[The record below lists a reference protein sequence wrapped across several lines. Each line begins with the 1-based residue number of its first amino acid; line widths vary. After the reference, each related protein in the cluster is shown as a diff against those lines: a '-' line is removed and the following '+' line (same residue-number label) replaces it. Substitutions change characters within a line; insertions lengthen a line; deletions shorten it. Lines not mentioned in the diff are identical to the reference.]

1 MLPSQNRI
9 TATWPD
15 GSVKWLY
22 LDFMHEFSAGGAGN
36 YTVANGDR
44 VTSMPSPAAVQVRR
58 SPDGLEVNTGAIRFL
73 VSATRFGLVEN
84 VRLASGQSV
93 QREPIG
99 TEIVE
104 AGGRVWRALDLPV
117 TKLEVEQ
124 SGPLHAGLLVETKLA
139 ASGQPAEGSF
149 PFAGSVDF
157 LCDFRGGGCYTV
169 NSP

>member
-1 MLPSQNRI
+1 MLPSQNRV

-22 LDFMHEFSAGGAGN
+22 LDFMLALSAGGAGN
-36 YTVANGDR
+36 YTVAYGDR

-99 TEIVE
+99 AEIVE

-124 SGPLHAGLLVETKLA
+124 SGPLHAVRWSRQSSRPRASRRRGRSRSQGAWIFCAISA
-139 ASGQPAEGSF
+139 A
-149 PFAGSVDF
+149 AGAI
-157 LCDFRGGGCYTV
+157 R
-169 NSP
+169 